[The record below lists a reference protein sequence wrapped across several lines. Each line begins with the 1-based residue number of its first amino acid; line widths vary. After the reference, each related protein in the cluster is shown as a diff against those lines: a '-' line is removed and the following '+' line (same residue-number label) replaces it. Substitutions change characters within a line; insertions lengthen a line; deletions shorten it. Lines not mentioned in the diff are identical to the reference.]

1 MSDTASLRALR
12 TMLEGVV
19 TTRAAASLVAMAVGI
34 ILLNGLVLEEGWIE
48 AGSSAPASAS
58 DTVAPAAAAPPPSA
72 AAPLAAASSVPT
84 APPAPLPPPS
94 PLPPPLPPP
103 PPPPPPSSSSSSSA
117 ATGAVTPRQRVLSTP
132 CKCRSDFAERAN
144 DLGLTHYAC
153 EIGVNDGVFARY
165 ALPRGPAAAPA
176 ACSPPGASL
185 TETAPAPF
193 PFAQR
198 QPRRVRLGRFTRPEA
213 HRRLAQLQAHLQ
225 AVDG

>member
-1 MSDTASLRALR
+1 
-12 TMLEGVV
+12 MLDGVV

-34 ILLNGLVLEEGWIE
+34 ILLNELVLEEGWIE
-48 AGSSAPASAS
+48 AGSSAPGSAS
-58 DTVAPAAAAPPPSA
+58 DKIAPA
-72 AAPLAAASSVPT
+72 
-84 APPAPLPPPS
+84 
-94 PLPPPLPPP
+94 
-103 PPPPPPSSSSSSSA
+103 
-117 ATGAVTPRQRVLSTP
+117 AVTPRQRVLSTP

-198 QPRRVRLGRFTRPEA
+198 QPRRVRLGRNTRPEA

>member
-94 PLPPPLPPP
+94 PPPPPLPP
-103 PPPPPPSSSSSSSA
+103 PPPPPPSSSSSSAA

-198 QPRRVRLGRFTRPEA
+198 QPRRVRLGRNTRPEA